1 MNFGGRAFVMGG
13 MQSYPVTKGPKPR
26 AIVLNPEERQRLE
39 ELARRSKTANAVARR
54 ARIVLAAAD
63 GHGNAAISQKFDV
76 GKSTVAK
83 WRARFVRRRMDGIFD
98 DPRVGAPRTVTDA
111 KVEEVVTKTLE
122 ETPQGETHWSRRS
135 MARAVG
141 LSADTIGRIWQAFG
155 LQPHRSEGFRLSPDP
170 QFIDKVRDI
179 VGLYLSPPTHAVVL
193 CVDEKSQIQALER
206 TQPLLPLRPGQA
218 ERHTHDYA
226 RHGTTTLFAALNV
239 ATGEVLRRCAKR
251 HRHQE
256 YLRFLSDIDA
266 NVPSELDVH
275 LVVDNYATH
284 KTPRVLRWFAK
295 RPRFHPHFTPTY
307 SSWLNQVERLF
318 ADVTTKA
325 VRRGSFR
332 SVKSLEQAINAYLD
346 ARPNK
351 PFKWTASADDI
362 LASVE
367 RFCLRTSRSG
377 H

>member
-1 MNFGGRAFVMGG
+1 MKPHLV
-13 MQSYPVTKGPKPR
+13 KGPAPR
-26 AIVLNPEERQRLE
+26 TIELTEDERVRLG

-63 GHGNAAISQKFDV
+63 GLGNAEIARKFGV
-76 GKSTVAK
+76 GVSTAVK
-83 WRARFVRRRMDGIFD
+83 WRARFLRFRLDGLLD
-98 DPRVGAPRTVTDA
+98 EPRVGAPRTVSDA
-111 KVEEVVTKTLE
+111 QVEEIITKTLE
-122 ETPQGETHWSRRS
+122 ETPRGETHWSRRS

-141 LSADTIGRIWQAFG
+141 LSADTIGRIWHAFG
-155 LQPHRSEGFRLSPDP
+155 LQPHRAEGFRLSPDP

-179 VGLYLSPPTHAVVL
+179 VGLYMSPPENAVVL

-206 TQPLLPLRPGQA
+206 TQPLLPLRPGQV

-239 ATGEVLRRCAKR
+239 ASGEVLKRCQKQ

-256 YLRFLSDIDA
+256 YLRFLADIDTH
-266 NVPSELDVH
+266 VPPTLDVH

-284 KTPRVLRWFAK
+284 KTPHVLRWLAK
-295 RPRFHPHFTPTY
+295 RPRFHVHFTPTY
-307 SSWLNQVERLF
+307 ASWLNQVERIF
-318 ADVTTKA
+318 AEVTNKA
-325 VRRGSFR
+325 IRRGSFR
-332 SVKSLEQAINAYLD
+332 SVKSLERAIHEYLD
-346 ARPNK
+346 ARNAT
-351 PFKWTASADDI
+351 PFVWAASADDI
-362 LASVE
+362 LESVR

>member
-1 MNFGGRAFVMGG
+1 MGMNTHLVR
-13 MQSYPVTKGPKPR
+13 GPRPR
-26 AIVLNPEERQRLE
+26 AIELTEDERVRLV
-39 ELARRSKTANAVARR
+39 ELARRSKTANAIARR

-63 GHGNAAISQKFDV
+63 GMGNTEMQRTLGISRGTAV
-76 GKSTVAK
+76 K
-83 WRARFVRRRMDGIFD
+83 WRARFLRLRMDGLLD
-98 DPRVGAPRTVTDA
+98 EPRVGAPRTVTDA

-122 ETPQGETHWSRRS
+122 QTPQGETHWSRRS

-141 LSADTIGRIWQAFG
+141 LSSDSIGRIWHAFG
-155 LQPHRSEGFRLSPDP
+155 LQPHRSESFRLSPDP

-179 VGLYLSPPTHAVVL
+179 VGLYLSPPVNAVVL

-239 ATGEVLRRCAKR
+239 ATGEVLRRCQQR

-256 YLRFLSDIDA
+256 YLRFLQDIDDHVA
-266 NVPSELDVH
+266 HELDVH

-284 KTPRVLRWFAK
+284 KTPRVMRWLAK
-295 RPRFHPHFTPTY
+295 RPRFHMHFTPTY

-318 ADVTTKA
+318 AELTNKA
-325 VRRGSFR
+325 IRRGSFR
-332 SVKSLEQAINAYLD
+332 SVRSLEYAINAYLSARTD
-346 ARPNK
+346 A
-351 PFKWTASADDI
+351 PFAWTATADEI
-362 LASVE
+362 LESVR

-377 H
+377 D